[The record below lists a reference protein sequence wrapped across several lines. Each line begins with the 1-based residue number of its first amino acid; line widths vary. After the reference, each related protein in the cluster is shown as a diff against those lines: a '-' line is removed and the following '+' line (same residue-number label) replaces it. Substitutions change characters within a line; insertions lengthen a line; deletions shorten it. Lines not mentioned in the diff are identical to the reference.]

1 MVRRLLLLFTLFVC
15 FATSNAKQ
23 IMPLLE
29 DENPVHSG
37 GPSFNITP
45 NPVSG
50 SYFYV
55 NLDFLESDFPDAAII
70 ISDVLGKVAYVHPLK
85 KSDYMEKQVRINV
98 MDANLDKGVYF
109 LQVKSGEHTRTLK
122 LAIR

>member
-1 MVRRLLLLFTLFVC
+1 
-15 FATSNAKQ
+15 
-23 IMPLLE
+23 MPLLE

-37 GPSFNITP
+37 GPAFNITP

-55 NLDFLESDFPDAAII
+55 NLDFVESDFPDAAIV
-70 ISDVLGKVAYVHPLK
+70 ISDVLGKIAYVHPLK
-85 KSDYMEKQVRINV
+85 KSDYIEKQVRINV